1 MILLN
6 ETLESKNSLK
16 LLDSTELNKNG
27 ISEQDRLDLIGQV
40 ILDERL
46 SGIDSKLYIFL
57 LNFENKGYRQEDLAN
72 IVSLTRVSV
81 NKSISK
87 LLAFNYIS
95 TQKGRRTVT
104 EYKITPLSEAGVPV
118 LDIDSIKSL
127 YQLEVKTSE
136 YFGKDNF
143 DIEEEWNNFNYLSL
157 TNISDIDTQKAKSL
171 FNNNT
176 YKFLLFTATCNDFRV
191 VKFKEKYLESFIRF
205 YNKFVSTFDEE
216 FYEAYY
222 CFKKQELLSIKDS
235 REQGYYIEDIMR
247 LFDIPNSSDKAVVAK
262 FKDSLVS
269 RIDNFIKAY
278 NYALDKDIDTPE
290 ELRVLLNRLKDRLS
304 HTKLFTLEEML
315 LTSYI
320 GGYKSKVQEKLSI
333 VFEKFI
339 MIIDEKLLKDIN
351 IANDML
357 YKYNNRL

>member
-6 ETLESKNSLK
+6 ETFESKNSLK
-16 LLDSTELNKNG
+16 LLDNIGLNKNG
-27 ISEQDRLDLIGQV
+27 ISEKDRLDLIGQAL
-40 ILDERL
+40 LDERL
-46 SGIDSKLYIFL
+46 SGIDTKLYIFL

-72 IVSLTRVSV
+72 ILSLTRVSV

-104 EYKITPLSEAGVPV
+104 EYKITPLSKAGVPS

-127 YQLEVKTSE
+127 YQLEAKTSE
-136 YFGKDNF
+136 HFGKDDF
-143 DIEEEWNNFNYLSL
+143 DIEEEWNNFKYTKL
-157 TNISDIDTQKAKSL
+157 TNISNIDIKIAKSL
-171 FNNNT
+171 FNNNL

-222 CFKKQELLSIKDS
+222 YFKKEELISIKDS
-235 REQGYYIEDIMR
+235 REEGYYIEDIMK
-247 LFDIPNSSDKAVVAK
+247 LFDIPNSSDKNVVTK
-262 FKDSLVS
+262 FKDGVTLK
-269 RIDNFIKAY
+269 IDEFIKSY

-290 ELRVLLNRLKDRLS
+290 ELKVLLNRLKDRLS
-304 HTKLFTLEEML
+304 HTKQFTLEEML
-315 LTSYI
+315 LMSYI

-333 VFEKFI
+333 IFEKFV
-339 MIIDEKLLKDIN
+339 MIIDEELLKDIN
-351 IANDML
+351 LSNDML
-357 YKYNNRL
+357 YKYKNRL

>member
-16 LLDSTELNKNG
+16 LLDSIELNKKG
-27 ISEQDRLDLIGQV
+27 ISEQDRLDLIGQAL
-40 ILDERL
+40 LDERL
-46 SGIDSKLYIFL
+46 SGIDTKLYMFL

-72 IVSLTRVSV
+72 ILSLTRVSV

-104 EYKITPLSEAGVPV
+104 EYTITPLGNAGVSSF
-118 LDIDSIKSL
+118 DIDSIKSL
-127 YQLEVKTSE
+127 YQLESKTSE

-143 DIEEEWNNFNYLSL
+143 DIEEEWNSFKYIKL
-157 TNISDIDTQKAKSL
+157 TTVSNIDTQIAKSL

-191 VKFKEKYLESFIRF
+191 IKFKEKYLESFIRF
-205 YNKFVSTFDEE
+205 YNKFVSTFNKE

-222 CFKKQELLSIKDS
+222 YLKKEDLISIKDC

-247 LFDIPNSSDKAVVAK
+247 LFDIPNSSDKAIVNK
-262 FKDSLVS
+262 FKDNLISK
-269 RIDNFIKAY
+269 IDDFIKAY

-290 ELRVLLNRLKDRLS
+290 ELKVLLNRLKDRLN
-304 HTKLFTLEEML
+304 HTKQFTLEEML
-315 LTSYI
+315 LIAYI
-320 GGYKSKVQEKLSI
+320 GGYKYKVQEKLSV
-333 VFEKFI
+333 VFEKFV
-339 MIIDEKLLKDIN
+339 MIINEDLLKEMN
-351 IANDML
+351 VFSDML
-357 YKYNNRL
+357 NKYRNRF

>member
-6 ETLESKNSLK
+6 ETLESKNSIK
-16 LLDSTELNKNG
+16 LLDNIELNKNG
-27 ISEQDRLDLIGQV
+27 ISEQDRIDLIGQV
-40 ILDERL
+40 LLDERL
-46 SGIDSKLYIFL
+46 SGIDTKLYIFL

-72 IVSLTRVSV
+72 ILSLTRVSV

-104 EYKITPLSEAGVPV
+104 KYNITPLGNAGVPSF
-118 LDIDSIKSL
+118 DIYSIKSL
-127 YQLEVKTSE
+127 YQLEAKTSE

-143 DIEEEWNNFNYLSL
+143 DIEEEWNNFKYSSL
-157 TNISDIDTQKAKSL
+157 TKVSNIDTQMAKSL
-171 FNNNT
+171 FENNL

-205 YNKFVSTFDEE
+205 YNKFVSILDEE

-222 CFKKQELLSIKDS
+222 YFKKEELISIKDS
-235 REQGYYIEDIMR
+235 REEGYYIEDIMR
-247 LFDIPNSSDKAVVAK
+247 LFDIPNSSDKAVVTK
-262 FKDSLVS
+262 FKDNLISK
-269 RIDNFIKAY
+269 IDNFIKAY
-278 NYALDKDIDTPE
+278 NYALDKNIDTPE
-290 ELRVLLNRLKDRLS
+290 ELKVLLHRLKDRLN
-304 HTKLFTLEEML
+304 HTKQFTLEEML
-315 LTSYI
+315 LISYI

-339 MIIDEKLLKDIN
+339 MIINEELLKDIN